1 MLRAALLWL
10 CTLGSAWAGSFT
22 VEVLDIGQG
31 DSLLLR
37 SPAGK
42 VVLIDAGT
50 GNPDVVPML
59 RARGVTQVDLAIGT
73 HPHADHIGGMDEVLE
88 AFPVRVY
95 MDNGLPHTTATYTRV
110 MSLVESRGVAYKP
123 GLAGQVVNL
132 DDGIRIEVLNPHS
145 PALTG
150 TRSDLNSNS
159 VVTRVTHGEV
169 CLLLTGDSEEPTEQ
183 LLVQKGLGPCG
194 ILKVAHHGSAH
205 STTDSFLRAVKPT
218 DAIISAGVDN
228 RYGHPTEEAMHRISA
243 AGARIH
249 RTDLSGTIRITSDGR
264 TARIEAV
271 GKESGG
277 AKASAVAAS
286 APEERPVAAAPA
298 PSKAPAPAAARP
310 PGTLGPS
317 AGALPK
323 SPPAGRAPVD
333 LNRATL
339 TDLDGLPGIGPAR
352 AQAILTFREANGP
365 FRALADLDA
374 VPGIGPA
381 TIAGLE
387 GWVIATPEQASP

>member
-1 MLRAALLWL
+1 MFRAALLWL
-10 CTLGSAWAGSFT
+10 CTLGSAWAGSLT
-22 VEVLDIGQG
+22 LEVLDIGQG
-31 DSLLLR
+31 DALLLR

-132 DDGIRIEVLNPHS
+132 DDGIRIEVLNPHAPPLS
-145 PALTG
+145 G

-169 CLLLTGDSEEPTEQ
+169 CMLLTGDSEEPTEE
-183 LLVQKGLGPCG
+183 LLVQKGLGPCA

-205 STTDSFLRAVKPT
+205 STTDAFLRAVKPT

-228 RYGHPTEEAMHRISA
+228 RYGHPTEEAMDRLKS
-243 AGARIH
+243 AGARLH
-249 RTDLSGTIRITSDGR
+249 RTDLSGTIRVTSDGR
-264 TARIEAV
+264 SARIEPL
-271 GKESGG
+271 GKEGG
-277 AKASAVAAS
+277 APPSAAVVAVAET
-286 APEERPVAAAPA
+286 PAAPA
-298 PSKAPAPAAARP
+298 RPTEAVATPPRAAPV
-310 PGTLGPS
+310 LGPT
-317 AGALPK
+317 AALLPK
-323 SPPAGRAPVD
+323 GPPTGHTPVN
-333 LNRATL
+333 LNRATMA
-339 TDLDGLPGIGPAR
+339 DLDGLPGIGPAR

-365 FRALADLDA
+365 FRSLADLDA

-381 TIAGLE
+381 TIAALE
-387 GWVIATPEQASP
+387 GWVTTAEAAAP